1 MSARSFPPTPVWLKE
16 GYEHIWM
23 PYTQMRTAPP
33 PQAAVAT
40 EGARI
45 LLADA
50 RHLIDG
56 AVLEAL
62 GPQGILVNVARGLV
76 VDEADVV
83 WRALRRFKQA
93 GGDLA
98 DALVAALAHRDRV
111 EGRAHTG
118 RGEAQ
123 GAYQ

>member
-45 LLADA
+45 ILADG
-50 RHLIDG
+50 RQLIDG
-56 AVLEAL
+56 VSSWWSACHGYNHPHIIDAITRQAQAMPHVMLA
-62 GPQGILVNVARGLV
+62 GL
-76 VDEADVV
+76 A
-83 WRALRRFKQA
+83 
-93 GGDLA
+93 
-98 DALVAALAHRDRV
+98 
-111 EGRAHTG
+111 
-118 RGEAQ
+118 
-123 GAYQ
+123 